1 MFPRTLFPSISD
13 SPLFRD
19 PVRRFME
26 TNVMPH
32 NECREP
38 KGCVDRRASDKM
50 TGAISMSESGAG
62 SDMEETKTATVRANS
77 TD

>member
-1 MFPRTLFPSISD
+1 
-13 SPLFRD
+13 
-19 PVRRFME
+19 
-26 TNVMPH
+26 MPH